1 MLVPVA
7 NKTYKMF
14 AKRYGIKLYY
24 KRPKHI
30 DCNGNCIAYS
40 YTRKSI
46 FTIRQEI
53 KEYEF
58 EHNITNGLY
67 F

>member
-7 NKTYKMF
+7 NKTYWMF
-14 AKRYGIKLYY
+14 AKKYGIKLNH
-24 KRPKHI
+24 KRLKCI
-30 DCNGNCIAYS
+30 DCFGNKEYS

-46 FTIRQEI
+46 LSLREEI
-53 KEYEF
+53 KEYELQ
-58 EHNITNGLY
+58 HNITNGLY